1 MALGYR
7 FKSVGT
13 YVVCYARNA
22 TGPWNV
28 QTNRS
33 SECSSPLTVTVR
45 ETKIQGVHTMRWV
58 FLTALLF
65 YMPFFLLGIYFIWRA
80 QPSNANGGVRR
91 RSTVGEASVGLGGGG
106 K

>member
-1 MALGYR
+1 
-7 FKSVGT
+7 
-13 YVVCYARNA
+13 
-22 TGPWNV
+22 
-28 QTNRS
+28 
-33 SECSSPLTVTVR
+33 
-45 ETKIQGVHTMRWV
+45 MRWV